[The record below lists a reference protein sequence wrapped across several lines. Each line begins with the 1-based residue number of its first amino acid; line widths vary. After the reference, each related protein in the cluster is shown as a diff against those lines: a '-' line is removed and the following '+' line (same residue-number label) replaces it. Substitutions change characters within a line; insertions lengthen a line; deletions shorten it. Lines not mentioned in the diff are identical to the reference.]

1 MLDGPNWNKNRAKQH
16 PSQRGRGRRGQMPG
30 GSTSERLH
38 PGEHGVS
45 VGGGIPSGHTNL
57 SPLRKFDLRHHWTAL
72 PPLSS
77 MQAEKRAS
85 TPESSRLQ
93 AAGRSGRVPDLN
105 DAAGSGARGRRRRR
119 PDCVLGDRGYDAKA
133 IRQGLRGRH
142 MLPFSC
148 EVQHRAWER
157 AGPMAMGS
165 RIERPFAWLNQ
176 FRRLRVR
183 YENTCRHDMTT
194 RCIP

>member
-1 MLDGPNWNKNRAKQH
+1 M
-16 PSQRGRGRRGQMPG
+16 GRTGTKTGLSNTPPKG
-30 GSTSERLH
+30 DA
-38 PGEHGVS
+38 
-45 VGGGIPSGHTNL
+45 VGGVRCQAAPLQSACTQASMASALAAASPPATRTYRPCGNL
-57 SPLRKFDLRHHWTAL
+57 ISVNHWTAL

-77 MQAEKRAS
+77 MQPEKRAS

-93 AAGRSGRVPDLN
+93 AAGRSGRVADVN

-119 PDCVLGDRGYDAKA
+119 RDCVLGDRGYDAKA